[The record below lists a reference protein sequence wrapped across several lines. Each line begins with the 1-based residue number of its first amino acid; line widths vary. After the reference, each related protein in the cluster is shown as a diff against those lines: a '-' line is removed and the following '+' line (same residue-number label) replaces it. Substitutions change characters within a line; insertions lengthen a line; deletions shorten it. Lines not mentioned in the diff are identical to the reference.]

1 MGASFFVFVAS
12 VSVTLRAKAH
22 AQGSDHDFGASVS
35 VTLRA
40 RAHAPG
46 SGHGFSCDLLAAYRC
61 IEQLIQP
68 LIFAPSEPGLGIQ
81 ISGGKLLG
89 LP

>member
-1 MGASFFVFVAS
+1 M
-12 VSVTLRAKAH
+12 TLHAGTH

-40 RAHAPG
+40 RAHAQG
-46 SGHGFSCDLLAAYRC
+46 SVHVILLAGYRC

-68 LIFAPSEPGLGIQ
+68 LIYAPSEPGLGIH
-81 ISGGKLLG
+81 ISGKKLLG